1 MAASEP
7 LGGGMDIHKPKPW
20 HGVREFLKEYVIIVV
35 GVLTA
40 LAFEQAVEWQHW
52 RHVTEQTEENLRGG
66 VSSDLFAAI
75 GRVATLPCVN
85 ARTVELTK
93 ALASNEAGWRGTTVP
108 AIAGVKPALPQ
119 VIREP
124 KGNYAR
130 TAWDI
135 AVAQGAVLHMPAH
148 AENLFARIYRNSS
161 AIEDLQAV
169 EGDLETRL
177 GLLAYDR
184 PLSRE
189 QRDGFMTLLSQ
200 LDSVETRIATAG
212 LRLMSDAR
220 LLKVKRPAGI
230 DAELVRQRSIRGACV
245 RDVAYPGT

>member
-1 MAASEP
+1 
-7 LGGGMDIHKPKPW
+7 MDIHKPKPW
-20 HGVREFLKEYVIIVV
+20 HGWPEFLKEIGTIVI
-35 GVLTA
+35 GVLIA
-40 LAFEQAVEWQHW
+40 LAFEQGVEWLHW
-52 RHVTEQTEENLRGG
+52 RDVREQTEANLRVGANNG
-66 VSSDLFAAI
+66 LVAAI
-75 GRVATLPCVN
+75 ARIATLPCVN

-93 ALASNEAGWRGTTVP
+93 ALAANETSWRGTTVP
-108 AIAGVKPALPQ
+108 ILAGVAKPALPQ

-135 AVAQGAVLHMPAH
+135 AVAQGAVLHMPA
-148 AENLFARIYRNSS
+148 ETESLFARVYRNS
-161 AIEDLQAV
+161 AQIEALENV

-184 PLSRE
+184 QLSRE

-200 LDSVETRIATAG
+200 LDSTETRIASAN
-212 LRLMSDAR
+212 LRLMNDVRQLKMKRPPGVDAEIAR
-220 LLKVKRPAGI
+220 L
-230 DAELVRQRSIRGACV
+230 RSIRGACV